1 MANLGIFKTFDA
13 EGEIAP
19 YRICAHG
26 SKDYAVKQATAKTD
40 ALLGTTDELGRQPNN
55 RVDVCLDKMPEVEAG
70 GTLAAGDPLTSDAK
84 GNHRRRPPYRF
95 RSDQRVRRRHHH
107 LYPCPRDPRRSRQP
121 RRINKEEPCPV
132 KPLLFRSP
140 RN

>member
-70 GTLAAGDPLTSDAK
+70 GTLAAGDPLTSDANGK
-84 GNHRRRPPYRF
+84 AVKATTGGDRLIGF
-95 RSDQRVRRRHHH
+95 ARSSASAGDIITYIHAPGTLGVAA
-107 LYPCPRDPRRSRQP
+107 
-121 RRINKEEPCPV
+121 
-132 KPLLFRSP
+132 SP
-140 RN
+140 AA

>member
-70 GTLAAGDPLTSDAK
+70 GTLAAGDPLTSDANGK
-84 GNHRRRPPYRF
+84 AVKATTGGDRLIGFALTSESAGDLITYIHAPGTLGVAARPAA
-95 RSDQRVRRRHHH
+95 
-107 LYPCPRDPRRSRQP
+107 
-121 RRINKEEPCPV
+121 
-132 KPLLFRSP
+132 
-140 RN
+140 

>member
-70 GTLAAGDPLTSDAK
+70 GTLAAGDRLIGFALTSASAGDIITYIHAP
-84 GNHRRRPPYRF
+84 GTLG
-95 RSDQRVRRRHHH
+95 VAA
-107 LYPCPRDPRRSRQP
+107 
-121 RRINKEEPCPV
+121 
-132 KPLLFRSP
+132 SP
-140 RN
+140 AA